1 MIERHVTF
9 NVLVG
14 KEAAFEKLFK
24 EEYSVAM
31 SKLPGFVRVRLIREQ
46 EKPTRYQMV
55 ICFQTVELAA
65 AWRASAAHEELRP
78 KIGALNQGTEV
89 LVYDVIVD

>member
-1 MIERHVTF
+1 MIERRVTF
-9 NVLVG
+9 NVLPG

-31 SKLPGFVRVRLIREQ
+31 SKMPGFVRVRLLREQ
-46 EKPTRYQMV
+46 EKPNRYQMA
-55 ICFQTVELAA
+55 ICFKTADEAA
-65 AWRASAAHEELRP
+65 AWRRSAAHEELRP
-78 KIGALNQGTEV
+78 KIGALYEGSEV